1 MVEMSSKGNIV
12 KCMFWTAWSILTL
25 IELIDV
31 INGLAWFA
39 FENIKERPHLPVD
52 FPPWYL
58 VFGSDVRNE
67 FVNIK
72 RSINF
77 MWFVNRFRTFQIL
90 ILFYLPAGKQFIT
103 MLAFQQEV
111 IIIIV
116 DISQFGFIEFALKS
130 SE

>member
-1 MVEMSSKGNIV
+1 
-12 KCMFWTAWSILTL
+12 
-25 IELIDV
+25 
-31 INGLAWFA
+31 
-39 FENIKERPHLPVD
+39 
-52 FPPWYL
+52 
-58 VFGSDVRNE
+58 
-67 FVNIK
+67 
-72 RSINF
+72 